1 MEHTSKSTCV
11 VLVAALMGLPL
22 QGFAGADV
30 PDSPARAKP
39 PSDAS
44 LVGDPDK
51 EPLYLTLSLSISP
64 SSTRSAVK
72 RASSADIAV
81 DLGNALSGES
91 SGEPL
96 HIALSPSLSLFSVE
110 SSIKENMADLAS
122 EAKEDTE
129 TGFTSRE
136 SLFGGNA
143 PVKEKSLP
151 IPVWKQL
158 ATGWKG
164 FSQLEIA
171 DNYADPEHL
180 SKAKLRTELS
190 RTGQFSEHIK
200 WKISGRF
207 DYDAA
212 YDLSNF
218 YPPAVRRDQRYE
230 FFLRE
235 NYLDVS
241 AGDFDFRLG
250 RQHVIWGEMVGLFFA
265 DVVSAKDM
273 REFVLPS
280 FDIIRIPQ
288 WAMRA
293 EYSKNDIHA
302 EVVWI
307 PVPTLDESG
316 KPGADFYPGP
326 LRGAAS
332 FLPED
337 RSGRNV
343 AHSNYGVRLSQLK
356 NGWDISGFYYH
367 SLDAAPTFYRVSAPA
382 ESLVFQARHDEID
395 QVGATLAKDFGSV
408 VLKGELIYT
417 DGRKFNVARPNAID
431 GLVRQNTLD
440 YVLGLDF
447 SLPAETRLN
456 LQFFQRVF
464 FAHDPALV
472 TDKLEHGASILLNG
486 KLRHNVEAQA
496 LLIHS
501 LNRSDWMFRP
511 RLSWNFE
518 RNWRAA
524 LGADVFGG
532 QPTGLFGR
540 FDQSDRVYTE
550 LRYSF

>member
-1 MEHTSKSTCV
+1 
-11 VLVAALMGLPL
+11 
-22 QGFAGADV
+22 
-30 PDSPARAKP
+30 
-39 PSDAS
+39 
-44 LVGDPDK
+44 
-51 EPLYLTLSLSISP
+51 
-64 SSTRSAVK
+64 
-72 RASSADIAV
+72 
-81 DLGNALSGES
+81 
-91 SGEPL
+91 
-96 HIALSPSLSLFSVE
+96 
-110 SSIKENMADLAS
+110 
-122 EAKEDTE
+122 
-129 TGFTSRE
+129 
-136 SLFGGNA
+136 
-143 PVKEKSLP
+143 
-151 IPVWKQL
+151 
-158 ATGWKG
+158 
-164 FSQLEIA
+164 
-171 DNYADPEHL
+171 
-180 SKAKLRTELS
+180 
-190 RTGQFSEHIK
+190 
-200 WKISGRF
+200 
-207 DYDAA
+207 
-212 YDLSNF
+212 
-218 YPPAVRRDQRYE
+218 
-230 FFLRE
+230 
-235 NYLDVS
+235 
-241 AGDFDFRLG
+241 
-250 RQHVIWGEMVGLFFA
+250 
-265 DVVSAKDM
+265 
-273 REFVLPS
+273 
-280 FDIIRIPQ
+280 
-288 WAMRA
+288 MRA

-382 ESLVFQARHDEID
+382 EPLVFQARHDEID
-395 QVGATLAKDFGSV
+395 QVGVTLAKDFGSV